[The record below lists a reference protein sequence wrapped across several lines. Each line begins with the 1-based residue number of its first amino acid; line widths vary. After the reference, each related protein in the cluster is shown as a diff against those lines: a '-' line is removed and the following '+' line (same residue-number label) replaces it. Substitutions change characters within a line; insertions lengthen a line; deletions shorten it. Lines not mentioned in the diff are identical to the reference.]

1 MVPYLTHPIIES
13 DAFHVHLSVYVC
25 RALIEA
31 HLNATHVLGESLV
44 LLADLEGQ
52 LAGVAHDDDRHL
64 AVDRLQLLQ
73 RGKDEDGS
81 LAHARLGL
89 TEDVHAENGLR
100 DALVLDFRR
109 MFEAAVDDGPE
120 DFRLEEEVSEAGA
133 VDGDVGALHLLLG
146 SSVGGSRV
154 DGNLGLKKNSN

>member
-1 MVPYLTHPIIES
+1 M
-13 DAFHVHLSVYVC
+13 
-25 RALIEA
+25 
-31 HLNATHVLGESLV
+31 
-44 LLADLEGQ
+44 
-52 LAGVAHDDDRHL
+52 
-64 AVDRLQLLQ
+64 
-73 RGKDEDGS
+73 
-81 LAHARLGL
+81 
-89 TEDVHAENGLR
+89 TEDVHAEDGLR

-154 DGNLGLKKNSN
+154 DGNLGLKKRILNKLVCQFCANSPTVLTYLGNCPFF